1 MLDSHGIP
9 APFLDIALQR
19 AAEEFGLP
27 NPPLCDSPAMT
38 AHKEQE
44 RDLADVIVFCS
55 ELQKKI
61 WVGLGVAETKTRAIP
76 LWVDTSFWK
85 PTNSGLAQSPT
96 QRLKVC
102 AVGAGSLAKGLPYL
116 LDAARQIG
124 PQIELT
130 LVGGISPSL
139 RSLVGN
145 VSPAPNELPYLNRVE
160 LREFLS
166 TQELLVMPSLGD
178 SFGFVAMEAMAC
190 GLPVI
195 VTDHC
200 GVPVP
205 VAGWRVP
212 AHDSA
217 SISTRLQHY
226 LDYREKIGEDS
237 LVAREFAARFAPQRY
252 RDQIKTIYQELLTPS
267 PIGNK
272 D

>member
-1 MLDSHGIP
+1 M
-9 APFLDIALQR
+9 
-19 AAEEFGLP
+19 
-27 NPPLCDSPAMT
+27 
-38 AHKEQE
+38 
-44 RDLADVIVFCS
+44 
-55 ELQKKI
+55 
-61 WVGLGVAETKTRAIP
+61 
-76 LWVDTSFWK
+76 
-85 PTNSGLAQSPT
+85 
-96 QRLKVC
+96 
-102 AVGAGSLAKGLPYL
+102 
-116 LDAARQIG
+116 
-124 PQIELT
+124 
-130 LVGGISPSL
+130 
-139 RSLVGN
+139 GN